1 MQFNPSRE
9 LNHSIT
15 SNIPA
20 LDIKLIIEPDED
32 VVQLVEEDLQEEDDD
47 EDDDEYDPNKDEEVE
62 VSAIGIGRMQLNNTI
77 RISFQSDDYSTATCS
92 DIESQPRTPGEALTL
107 CDADD
112 SPNKCNPEV
121 VQYDEDGFKIPS
133 EPKSPI
139 KPIQEEMVARRT
151 RSKMSLTTTPIET
164 IEKTFAYPVPKKEV
178 DVPWKEFLEQFHHP
192 LGEYTRGSGHF
203 PLTNLKPKLRFS
215 VLTCEKV

>member
-1 MQFNPSRE
+1 MYFIHPLQFNPSRE

-77 RISFQSDDYSTATCS
+77 AF
-92 DIESQPRTPGEALTL
+92 
-107 CDADD
+107 
-112 SPNKCNPEV
+112 
-121 VQYDEDGFKIPS
+121 PS
-133 EPKSPI
+133 R
-139 KPIQEEMVARRT
+139 A
-151 RSKMSLTTTPIET
+151 TTTPRPLART
-164 IEKTFAYPVPKKEV
+164 LSHSRVPREKRSPFAMRMTRRTKAIRRWCNMTRTDLKFQASPNHRSNRFRRRWWPEG
-178 DVPWKEFLEQFHHP
+178 
-192 LGEYTRGSGHF
+192 LGPRC
-203 PLTNLKPKLRFS
+203 P
-215 VLTCEKV
+215 